1 MDNPLSTNFYFN
13 NFNNSQEQG
22 LIESLVMESIKIY
35 GHDVFYCP
43 RTLVAK
49 DDIYGEDALSSY
61 NTNFEIDMYI
71 RSYDSY
77 EGDGQF
83 LSKFNLEI
91 RDQVTFTVS
100 VRNFNDEIGQYVALD
115 RPQEG
120 DLVYLP
126 MAERLMI
133 IKYVNK
139 TPIFYQMGSIQM
151 YDLVCEVFEYSSE
164 RLNTGIEA
172 IDKIE
177 QKNSIAMETYGL
189 LTTDGFVIT
198 TQDGFQIIQSGY
210 DFQTQVGDSFEDNT
224 EMQLEGEDILDWTQ
238 IDPFSE
244 GAV

>member
-1 MDNPLSTNFYFN
+1 M
-13 NFNNSQEQG
+13 
-22 LIESLVMESIKIY
+22 Y

-61 NTNFEIDMYI
+61 NTNFQIDMYI

-100 VRNFNDEIGQYVALD
+100 VRNFNDEVGQYVALE

-126 MAERLMI
+126 MADRLMI

-151 YDLVCEVFEYSSE
+151 YDVVCEMFEYSSE
-164 RLNTGIEA
+164 VLNTGVEA

-177 QKNSIAMETYGL
+177 QQNSIAMETYGL
-189 LTTDGFVIT
+189 TTANGFVIT

-224 EMQLEGEDILDWTQ
+224 EIELEGDSILDWTQ

-244 GAV
+244 GTA